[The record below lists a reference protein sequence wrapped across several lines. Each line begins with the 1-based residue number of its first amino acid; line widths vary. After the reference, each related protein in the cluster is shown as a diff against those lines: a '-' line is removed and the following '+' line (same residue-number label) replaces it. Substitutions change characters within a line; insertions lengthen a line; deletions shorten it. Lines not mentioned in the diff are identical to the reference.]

1 MADIILM
8 IVIVAAVAAVITY
21 LVKKRKKGECI
32 GCSEC
37 NRSRNGCANC
47 PHADEKKS

>member
-8 IVIVAAVAAVITY
+8 IVIAAAVAVAVTY
-21 LVKKRKKGECI
+21 IVKKRKEGECI

-37 NRSRNGCANC
+37 NRSRSGCANC
-47 PHADEKKS
+47 PHADEKKP